1 MNTLTIEGFLK
12 EGISIGLKNA
22 PALIV
27 NVILWL
33 VTIWIPY
40 LNVGTTIAL
49 TNLAAKMSKDQGLEM
64 TEVFKPEYRKFM
76 GEYFLV
82 LMFTL
87 MGFYTGFLFFVIP
100 GYVLWIAWSL
110 APLLVLDKGMEPMAA
125 IKKSNEL
132 TYGSKWVIFGG
143 NLVVMIVFWIALFIL
158 SFLGGLIHQNFGVFL
173 VIIGMLLFYPVMAGT
188 SAYVYK
194 TLTAGRV

>member
-1 MNTLTIEGFLK
+1 MSKLSIEGFLK
-12 EGISIGLKNA
+12 EGVAIGLKNA

-27 NVILWL
+27 NAILWA

-76 GEYFLV
+76 GEYFIV
-82 LMFTL
+82 LMMSF
-87 MGFYTGFLFFVIP
+87 MGIYIGFLFFVIP
-100 GYVLWIAWSL
+100 GYVMYIAWSL

-125 IKKSNEL
+125 LKKSNEL
-132 TYGSKWVIFGG
+132 TYGNKWVIFGG
-143 NLVVMIVFWIALFIL
+143 NLVLMIVVSVALMIL
-158 SFLGGLIHQNFGVFL
+158 TFLGGLIHPNFGAFLALVGILVF
-173 VIIGMLLFYPVMAGT
+173 FPVMAGAT
-188 SAYVYK
+188 AYVYK
-194 TLTAGRV
+194 TLTANQ

>member
-1 MNTLTIEGFLK
+1 MNQLSIEGFLK
-12 EGISIGLKNA
+12 EGIAIGLKNA

-27 NVILWL
+27 NVILWA

-76 GEYFLV
+76 GEYFIV
-82 LMFTL
+82 VMMSF
-87 MGFYTGFLFFVIP
+87 MGMYFGLLFFIIP
-100 GYVLWIAWSL
+100 GFVMYIAWSL

-125 IKKSNEL
+125 LKKSNEL
-132 TYGSKWVIFGG
+132 TYGHKWTIFGG
-143 NLVVMIVFWIALFIL
+143 NLVLGILLVVALMIL
-158 SFLGGLIHQNFGVFL
+158 SFLGGVIHQNVGIFL
-173 VIIGMLLFYPVMAGT
+173 SLVGMLLFFPIMAGAT
-188 SAYVYK
+188 AYVYK
-194 TLTAGRV
+194 SLAGSQS